1 MVVNER
7 MAKPPCGKR
16 RSGQE
21 RWRQCSGRRDACAM
35 DDKSATRR
43 FAGMVVR
50 YFFFLRRF
58 RGSRSAC
65 LAVTMEVRLP
75 VRMGRSWAALAPDI
89 SVSHGGAVSQRH
101 RHHLCGESEG
111 AQRFV
116 IDCVLAEGGELLERI
131 VHGARPCIKI
141 RVVLASL
148 LVDCFRI
155 SGQLIPETVE
165 IDAFAALHKPLYIR
179 SAEIEVP

>member
-1 MVVNER
+1 MLVPSLVVNER

-35 DDKSATRR
+35 DDKSATRT
-43 FAGMVVR
+43 FAG
-50 YFFFLRRF
+50 
-58 RGSRSAC
+58 
-65 LAVTMEVRLP
+65 MEVRLP

-116 IDCVLAEGGELLERI
+116 ID
-131 VHGARPCIKI
+131 
-141 RVVLASL
+141 
-148 LVDCFRI
+148 
-155 SGQLIPETVE
+155 
-165 IDAFAALHKPLYIR
+165 
-179 SAEIEVP
+179 